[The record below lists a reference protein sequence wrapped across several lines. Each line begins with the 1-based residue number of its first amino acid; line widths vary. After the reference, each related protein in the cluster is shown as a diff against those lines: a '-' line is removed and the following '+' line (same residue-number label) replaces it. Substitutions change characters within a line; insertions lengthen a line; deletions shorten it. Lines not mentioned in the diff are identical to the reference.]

1 MYIPL
6 YSEGEQIYIYRC
18 KFKKFAKLTV
28 ALPLAGFTIC
38 VLLSIIKDFE
48 SANYTHCNVVNVL
61 PSVSAAIGS
70 YYPQNIIWKAC
81 IAIHSPARFV
91 IALLYYQHNS
101 NIIPRRL
108 RFWVLLIFLLNCLE
122 ISCLFGLS
130 FWDSSENYPV
140 HKTCFVTFVFSSQ
153 IYMLISCILLKWFKL
168 LKPTE
173 DEKFSIGLKWFLFW
187 INFVGSISAAYFFA
201 RHNSHCEPMVY
212 SLFAASEY
220 VVILTN
226 MAFHMMSCFDFGE
239 RDLFIRSTGIALAKL

>member
-6 YSEGEQIYIYRC
+6 YSEGEQIYIFRC
-18 KFKKFAKLTV
+18 KFKKFARITV

-101 NIIPRRL
+101 NVIARRL
-108 RFWVLLIFLLNCLE
+108 NFWVLFIFLLNCLE

-130 FWDSSENYPV
+130 FWDSSENYR
-140 HKTCFVTFVFSSQ
+140 
-153 IYMLISCILLKWFKL
+153 KL
-168 LKPTE
+168 TI
-173 DEKFSIGLKWFLFW
+173 D
-187 INFVGSISAAYFFA
+187 
-201 RHNSHCEPMVY
+201 M
-212 SLFAASEY
+212 
-220 VVILTN
+220 
-226 MAFHMMSCFDFGE
+226 
-239 RDLFIRSTGIALAKL
+239 